1 MPEID
6 DTASDN
12 MVDVSDSEEEN
23 DTTNRTNETPELL
36 NRLNDTLKRQ
46 GRRQE
51 RVRGPSLTTPVARSI
66 SDQTWSVP
74 GHGDHDR
81 SNVHSTAARGNQ
93 SERERTP
100 RSRVG
105 NTLFD
110 NEEQDNSNEREEKDK
125 IETMKAKRLKK
136 QIKTAI
142 ESADVA
148 LSNVNNKREDALS
161 TVANISTVV
170 KKIEEIL
177 KLFHNFFPLNE
188 ENEVEFITINN
199 KNIDVAKTL
208 ESKLVRL
215 NQEKIKLE
223 NKKRESDT
231 FEAENRKSILQ

>member
-1 MPEID
+1 
-6 DTASDN
+6 
-12 MVDVSDSEEEN
+12 
-23 DTTNRTNETPELL
+23 
-36 NRLNDTLKRQ
+36 
-46 GRRQE
+46 
-51 RVRGPSLTTPVARSI
+51 
-66 SDQTWSVP
+66 
-74 GHGDHDR
+74 
-81 SNVHSTAARGNQ
+81 
-93 SERERTP
+93 
-100 RSRVG
+100 
-105 NTLFD
+105 
-110 NEEQDNSNEREEKDK
+110 
-125 IETMKAKRLKK
+125 MKAKRLRK

-177 KLFHNFFPLNE
+177 KSFHNFFPLNE

-231 FEAENRKSILQ
+231 FEAENRKSILPVSYTHLTLPTIA